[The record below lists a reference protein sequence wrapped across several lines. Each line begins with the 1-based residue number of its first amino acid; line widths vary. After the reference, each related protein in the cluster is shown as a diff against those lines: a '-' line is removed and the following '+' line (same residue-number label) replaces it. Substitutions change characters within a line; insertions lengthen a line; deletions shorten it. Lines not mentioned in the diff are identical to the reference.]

1 MPKKHLS
8 ATLYSIMTVRM
19 RHTRAHTGNRRAHD
33 KLKNPA
39 LVNDADGV
47 HMKHRVSPTT
57 GKYKGREVVNV
68 TKKIE
73 KKALAKK

>member
-1 MPKKHLS
+1 
-8 ATLYSIMTVRM
+8 MTVRM

-33 KLKNPA
+33 RIENPA

-47 HMKHRVSPTT
+47 HRKHRVSPVT
-57 GKYKGREVVNV
+57 GKYKGREVIDM

-73 KKALAKK
+73 KKALMKK